1 MATLGTY
8 CFDGLNFSQ
17 ASALFTDSGLT
28 TLAPDGYYSQ
38 GGIIRQQ
45 LNGSLL
51 NAQPCGTCLVPCGS
65 GISAAFSDNGL
76 FTATVDLANDTGATV
91 MYFYMGSSIPDG
103 VDVTYNGTHYN
114 RLTCQGNHDTTTIV
128 DGAGVQVDYA
138 GRFNQGTGL
147 PTYVGSDTQ
156 VPQLLAQSPFN
167 NTPSG
172 ACADSDQPQEYTLSG
187 SPATYVAQGTFQTVT
202 AVSSQV
208 GCNPTGSQVF
218 TLVVPKTAAT
228 PTSINVLI
236 SAPLCGTL
244 FRWEVDCPADL
255 PSFTG
260 SPLQGGPGCFTPN
273 TTYYF
278 ARNATGTA
286 PPFTVNTN
294 VLPEIG
300 NFVFTASDGS
310 AYLNDTNTLQ
320 YVIIGNPGPS
330 GTTALGIRNGVVVSS
345 GPCNPT

>member
-1 MATLGTY
+1 MAALGTY

-28 TLAPDGYYSQ
+28 VLAPDGYYSQ

-65 GISAAFSDNGL
+65 GISASFSSNGL
-76 FTATVDLANDTGATV
+76 FSATVDLANDTGAVV
-91 MYFYMGSSIPDG
+91 MYFFMGAAIPDG

-114 RLTCQGNHDTTTIV
+114 RLTCQGNHDNTTIV
-128 DGAGVQVDYA
+128 DGNGVQVDYA
-138 GRFNQGTGL
+138 GIFNQGTGL

-156 VPQLLAQSPFN
+156 VPQLLSQSPFN

-172 ACADSDQPQEYTLSG
+172 GACVASDQPQEYTLSG
-187 SPATYVAQGTFQTVT
+187 SPATYVAQGTFQNVT
-202 AVSSQV
+202 TTSSQV

-228 PTSINVLI
+228 PTAINVLI

-244 FRWEVDCPADL
+244 FRWEVDCPAAL

-260 SPLQGGPGCFTPN
+260 SALQSTVTCTTPN

-278 ARNATGTA
+278 ARNATGA
-286 PPFTVNTN
+286 NPPFTVDTN
-294 VLPEIG
+294 VFPEIG
-300 NFVFTASDGS
+300 NFVFTVDNGS
-310 AYLNDTNTLQ
+310 VYLNDTSTLQ

-345 GPCNPT
+345 VNCTP